1 MEKCKL
7 TQVPC
12 RNEIERIIKRNKNRY
27 SLQTTCEIAKLFQS
41 AFDDDD
47 YKELSDEDYARFGII
62 SDIMRVNDL
71 KSLTSIRD
79 VVTPMQRLESK
90 RRLSDRKGTI

>member
-1 MEKCKL
+1 MGRLRRDDEIMEKCKL

-27 SLQTTCEIAKLFQS
+27 SLQATC
-41 AFDDDD
+41 D

-62 SDIMRVNDL
+62 LDIMRMNDL
-71 KSLTSIRD
+71 KSLTSIRG
-79 VVTPMQRLESK
+79 VVNYMQRSEIRNK
-90 RRLSDRKGTI
+90 

>member
-41 AFDDDD
+41 AFDD
-47 YKELSDEDYARFGII
+47 EDYARFGII

-79 VVTPMQRLESK
+79 VVNYMQRLESK

>member
-27 SLQTTCEIAKLFQS
+27 SLQATCEIAKLFQS
-41 AFDDDD
+41 AFDDND

-62 SDIMRVNDL
+62 LDIMRMNDL
-71 KSLTSIRD
+71 KSLTSIRG
-79 VVTPMQRLESK
+79 VVNYMQRSEIRNK
-90 RRLSDRKGTI
+90 

>member
-47 YKELSDEDYARFGII
+47 YKDLSHHFSG
-62 SDIMRVNDL
+62 
-71 KSLTSIRD
+71 
-79 VVTPMQRLESK
+79 
-90 RRLSDRKGTI
+90 

>member
-1 MEKCKL
+1 M
-7 TQVPC
+7 PC

-62 SDIMRVNDL
+62 SDIMRVNDFKKPYIVL
-71 KSLTSIRD
+71 RD
-79 VVTPMQRLESK
+79 VVKLHTAIGK
-90 RRLSDRKGTI
+90 